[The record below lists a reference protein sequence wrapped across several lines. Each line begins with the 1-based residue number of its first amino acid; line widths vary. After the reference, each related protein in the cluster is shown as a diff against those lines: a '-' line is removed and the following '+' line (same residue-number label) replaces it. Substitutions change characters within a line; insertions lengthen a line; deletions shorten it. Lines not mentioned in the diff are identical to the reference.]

1 MAEKSLHHIATVGK
15 SGRGKQCFEMIGRGS
30 GNGASELMMVW
41 SFLHT
46 VGVQAV
52 ASASL
57 FLTAQRGVHRLDI
70 CIVACG
76 REVGGAQNMP
86 SVTGSS
92 AIDREAILV

>member
-1 MAEKSLHHIATVGK
+1 MAEKSLHFIATVGK
-15 SGRGKQCFEMIGRGS
+15 SGTGKRCFQMIGRGS
-30 GNGASELMMVW
+30 GNGASELMIVW

-76 REVGGAQNMP
+76 REVGGHRICP
-86 SVTGSS
+86 
-92 AIDREAILV
+92 R